1 MEEFCLSLRIG
12 GRVPREVCSDAELR
26 RIFATVDA
34 DKSGAVD
41 AAEFCGWLR
50 RTLALARSVTNGSL
64 DIFWESFIIHLRYC
78 RREQKILSWHQVS

>member
-1 MEEFCLSLRIG
+1 MRCWHLRSLSVEEFCLSLRIG

-26 RIFATVDA
+26 RIFATVDS

-64 DIFWESFIIHLRYC
+64 
-78 RREQKILSWHQVS
+78 

>member
-26 RIFATVDA
+26 RIFATVDS

-41 AAEFCGWLR
+41 AAEFCGWLK
-50 RTLALARSVTNGSL
+50 RTLALARSVTKRLFGNLSG
-64 DIFWESFIIHLRYC
+64 IFCRPFAQLIVEESKRF
-78 RREQKILSWHQVS
+78 

>member
-26 RIFATVDA
+26 RIFATVDS

-50 RTLALARSVTNGSL
+50 RTLALARCVTTLLWKCSHIDSFAQERKRFRTGDHKSL
-64 DIFWESFIIHLRYC
+64 
-78 RREQKILSWHQVS
+78 V

>member
-26 RIFATVDA
+26 RIFATVDS

-41 AAEFCGWLR
+41 AAEFCGWLK
-50 RTLALARSVTNGSL
+50 RTLALARSVTKRFFGNRLG
-64 DIFWESFIIHLRYC
+64 IF
-78 RREQKILSWHQVS
+78 